1 MLDLREPSG
10 NGNAANCR
18 NGAADGL
25 VIEAGC
31 THTSNMLTTAKVALL
46 LTALL
51 VPVAKFLGVIEPDED
66 PQYTTDGQMK
76 FPENYRTWVYLTT
89 GFDMSYSASSGAPDH
104 HMFDNVFVN
113 PEAYKVFVATGHWP
127 DKTMLV
133 LEVRG
138 ARGKGSINQRGNYQD
153 EIMGLEVHVRDESR
167 FAGKW
172 AFFGFDGGKTGKM
185 DPPTATC
192 YSCHQDHGAVD
203 TTFVQFYPTLL
214 PIAKIKVTLEE
225 KYLKEIATPEAKQPL

>member
-1 MLDLREPSG
+1 MF
-10 NGNAANCR
+10 
-18 NGAADGL
+18 
-25 VIEAGC
+25 
-31 THTSNMLTTAKVALL
+31 TTAKIALA

-51 VPVAKFLGVIEPDED
+51 VPLAKFFSVMEPDE
-66 PQYTTDGQMK
+66 PQYTGDAQLK
-76 FPENYRTWVYLTT
+76 FPENYRDWVYLTS
-89 GFDMSYSASSGAPDH
+89 GFDMSYSANTAMPDH

-113 PEAYKVFVATGHWP
+113 PEAYRAFVATGHWP

-138 ARGKGSINQRGNYQD
+138 ARGKGSINQHGDYQG
-153 EIMGLEVHVRDESR
+153 EIMGLEVHVRDDAR

-172 AFFGFDGGKTGKM
+172 AFFGFDGGRTGKL
-185 DPPTATC
+185 DPPTSSC
-192 YSCHQDHGAVD
+192 YSCHEDHGAVD

-214 PIAKIKVTLEE
+214 PIAKIKNTLAE